1 MNAPVLTS
9 RARDAAP
16 TIPPAQ
22 AHARARR
29 LEPRPPAASFA
40 EERLHRKQ
48 RLAAT
53 FRLFGRYGFDQGLA
67 GHVTARDPEFP
78 DQYWINPL
86 AVHFSQIRVSDLQL
100 VDHDGTILVG
110 DRPINTAGF
119 TIHSALHRARPDVIA
134 AAHTHSTY
142 GKAFSALGTEL
153 LPITQD
159 SCAFFEDHA
168 VFDPFSGVVLDDGE
182 GERLAAT
189 LGDRKALIL
198 QNHGLLTVGPTVEAA
213 AWWFITMDNAA
224 HAQLLAQAAG
234 PVRPIAPEIARLT
247 AGQVGTHQGG
257 YYSFQPLWDWIVA
270 QEPDLLD

>member
-1 MNAPVLTS
+1 MNASILTG
-9 RARDAAP
+9 RAPSAAP
-16 TIPPAQ
+16 PASAQ
-22 AHARARR
+22 ARNRR
-29 LEPRPPAASFA
+29 LEPRPAAASFA

-100 VDHDGTILVG
+100 VDHDGTILIG

-119 TIHSALHRARPDVIA
+119 TIHSALHKARPDVVA

-153 LPITQD
+153 LPLTQD

-168 VFDPFSGVVLDDGE
+168 LFDPFSGVVLDDSE

-247 AGQVGTHQGG
+247 ASQVGTHQGG
-257 YYSFQPLWDWIVA
+257 CYSFQPLWDWIVA